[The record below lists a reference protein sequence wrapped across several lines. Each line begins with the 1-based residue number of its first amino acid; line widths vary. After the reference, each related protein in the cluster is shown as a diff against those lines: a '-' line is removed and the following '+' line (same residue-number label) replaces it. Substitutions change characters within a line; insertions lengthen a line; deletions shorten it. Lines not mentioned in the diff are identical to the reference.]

1 MANYRANDVI
11 RLTRKAVGLSQEAIS
26 EGICS
31 VETKVL
37 FGFYRVSLLTLAIR
51 VYVTY
56 FVQLR
61 IAKVNQTQQPR

>member
-31 VETKVL
+31 VETFLELKEEK
-37 FGFYRVSLLTLAIR
+37 RR
-51 VYVTY
+51 
-56 FVQLR
+56 
-61 IAKVNQTQQPR
+61 